1 MNSIVQR
8 DLERIY
14 NGLTAE
20 ERAGFAGS
28 TLLFTGGAGFL
39 GFYFMEFFSRFRQEL
54 GVRKVICLDN
64 FQGDI
69 RRGSGPSAT
78 GGMWTARGPGPATM
92 RRSGLGRPCATCSAR
107 DTKCPSPSSAPLT
120 TTGRGCV

>member
-20 ERAGFAGS
+20 ERARFAGS

-64 FQGDI
+64 FQGGYPAWL
-69 RRGSGPSAT
+69 RALGSRGDVEL
-78 GGMWTARGPGPATM
+78 PGTP
-92 RRSGLGRPCATCSAR
+92 GL
-107 DTKCPSPSSAPLT
+107 L
-120 TTGRGCV
+120 

>member
-78 GGMWTARGPGPATM
+78 GGGVELPGAPGLLRRGEAVWGDHVLPVPPEIPDAHHRHPA
-92 RRSGLGRPCATCSAR
+92 L
-107 DTKCPSPSSAPLT
+107 
-120 TTGRGCV
+120 